1 MAVEIPVPALSSS
14 EINVTLGGIS
24 YNIIFRENGREVDDN
39 GNGRL
44 YFDVYTEDVLVKGGV
59 KIMENQSLLYRYLLD
74 GFPSGDILCLSRS
87 GDSDGVSTLSNTG
100 LGKAYGLFYLTNE
113 ELGVE

>member
-1 MAVEIPVPALSSS
+1 MAVEIPIPEATLS

-24 YNIIFRENGREVDDN
+24 YDIIFRENSRDD
-39 GNGRL
+39 RL
-44 YFDVYTEDVLVKGGV
+44 YFDIYTEDILVKGGV
-59 KIMENQSLLYRYLLD
+59 KVMENQSLLYRYLLD

-87 GDSDGVSTLSNTG
+87 GDSEGIATLSNTG